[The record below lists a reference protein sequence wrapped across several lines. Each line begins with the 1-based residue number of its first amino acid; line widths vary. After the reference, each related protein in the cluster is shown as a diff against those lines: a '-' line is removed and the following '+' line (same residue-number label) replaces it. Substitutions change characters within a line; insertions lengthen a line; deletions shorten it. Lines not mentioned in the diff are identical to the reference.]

1 MKFFIDTAEINDI
14 KEMSALGVLDGVT
27 TNPSL
32 IMKSGRDLYEVLKD
46 ICGIVKGPVS
56 AEVVAT
62 DYDQMIR
69 EAEKLASVASN
80 ICIKLPITYDGLKAC
95 KYLSN
100 KGIKIN
106 MTLCFSVSQAI
117 LCTKAGATFVS
128 PFIGRLDDISQR
140 GMQLVE
146 DICQVFKNY
155 PEFKTEVLVASI
167 RNPMHLVQS
176 AKMGADIATIPP
188 KVLKQLIKHP
198 LTDVGLEKFLAD
210 WKKTGQDI

>member
-1 MKFFIDTAEINDI
+1 MKFFIDTAEVSEI
-14 KEMSALGVLDGVT
+14 KEMEALGVLDGVT

-32 IMKSGRDLYEVLKD
+32 IMKSGRDFFEVVKE

-62 DYDQMIR
+62 EYAGMVK
-69 EAEKLASVASN
+69 EAEKLAKIADN

-106 MTLCFSVSQAI
+106 MTLCFSASQAI
-117 LCTKAGATFVS
+117 LCAKAGATFVS
-128 PFIGRLDDISQR
+128 PFIGRLDDISSR
-140 GMQLVE
+140 GMLLIE
-146 DICQVFKNY
+146 DICEIFANY
-155 PEFKTEVLVASI
+155 PEFKTEILVASI
-167 RNPMHLVQS
+167 RSPMHLVQS
-176 AKMGADIATIPP
+176 AKMGADVATIPP

-198 LTDVGLEKFLAD
+198 LTDIGLAKFLED
-210 WKKTGQDI
+210 WKKSGEKI